1 VNCPC
6 GSGLKV
12 RRAPSGKWWCP
23 HCSAP
28 RTARGRMKMHT
39 ESADRQAITRQVK
52 ARRLIEER
60 NDMREPADALS

>member
-1 VNCPC
+1 
-6 GSGLKV
+6 
-12 RRAPSGKWWCP
+12 
-23 HCSAP
+23 
-28 RTARGRMKMHT
+28 MKMHT